1 MHKVG
6 GHVGEPLV
14 VAFRPTIFNRNVLAV
29 DVASLLQPLQEAANI
44 GRKSLRRRAIEKTDD
59 WRRRLFAVRRDRQC
73 RRASEECDELTPP
86 HMLP

>member
-6 GHVGEPLV
+6 GHVDEPLV
-14 VAFRPTIFNRNVLAV
+14 VAFRPTIFNRNVRAV
-29 DVASLLQPLQEAANI
+29 DVASLLQPLQEAVNI

-59 WRRRLFAVRRDRQC
+59 WRRRLFAVRRDRNAAALPRSAMKS
-73 RRASEECDELTPP
+73 RRP